1 MSALYAIVVLVSL
14 SIAGSMPGGLL
25 PGGTPSWAG
34 WAVVLAPFAVL
45 GVLLTLI
52 SGLCARRIDRR
63 GDGRA
68 VVLAHRL
75 TGWARLAALAWHIV
89 CVFLFGVLGLARRI
103 TGDLVLVDEL
113 MAAAPAFG
121 LLLWSYRALYPIEK
135 RIRAASL
142 MRDLDEGRPIYAFP
156 SGRRYVL
163 SIARNN
169 LSIMALPLVL
179 ILGWAELLDRAVLWL
194 DIPPTNT
201 AALVV
206 PGVQLAGALAIFAL
220 VPPLM
225 VRVWDTVR
233 IPPGELR
240 DGLEDLARAHRV
252 RVRDFLIWRT
262 GGMMLN
268 AAVIGLIPRLRY
280 IVLTDALLDHLPE
293 REVEAVAA
301 HEVAHVRHHHM
312 VWLAVSV
319 LAAAMLLGGAVS
331 AGSRSAG
338 LGFSAETWI
347 GGGVILAGVLL
358 TLGVVS
364 RRFEWQAD
372 AFAARHLSRPG
383 AVISEQA
390 ACAMSDALARVS
402 GLNGIPESKFTW
414 RHGSIATRRRRLA
427 ALVGVPAGRLGI
439 DRQVRL
445 IRVLAAVGFVAGLVL
460 TVGGSVDKTPVGDV
474 TPHRRIPYAER

>member
-1 MSALYAIVVLVSL
+1 MSALYAIVVLVSV
-14 SIAGSMPGGLL
+14 SIAGPFADGLMPGGV
-25 PGGTPSWAG
+25 PAWAG
-34 WAVVLAPFAVL
+34 WSAVLAPYAVL
-45 GVLLTLI
+45 GVLLRLAAAW
-52 SGLCARRIDRR
+52 CVRRIDRR

-68 VVLAHRL
+68 VALAHRL
-75 TGWARLAALAWHIV
+75 TGWARLAALAWHLV
-89 CVFLFGVLGLARRI
+89 CVFVLGVLGLVRRV

-113 MAAAPAFG
+113 IAAAPAFA
-121 LLLWSYRALYPIEK
+121 LLVWSYRILYPIDK

-142 MRDLDEGRPIYAFP
+142 MRDLDEGRPVYAFP
-156 SGRRYVL
+156 SRRRYVL
-163 SIARNN
+163 SIVRNN

-179 ILGWAELLDRAVLWL
+179 ILGWAELLDRAVLVL
-194 DIPPTNT
+194 DIPPTAT

-206 PGVQLAGALAIFAL
+206 PGVQLVGALTIFAL
-220 VPPLM
+220 IPPLM

-240 DGLEDLARAHRV
+240 DGLESLARTHGV

-319 LAAAMLLGGAVS
+319 LASAMLAGWAVS

-338 LGFSAETWI
+338 LGFAVETW
-347 GGGVILAGVLL
+347 GGGVVILAGVLL
-358 TLGVVS
+358 TLGAVS

-372 AFAARHLSRPG
+372 AFAARHLSRGG
-383 AVISEQA
+383 AVVTDEA
-390 ACAMSDALARVS
+390 ASAMSDALARVS

-414 RHGSIATRRRRLA
+414 RHGSIASRRRRLES
-427 ALVGVPAGRLGI
+427 LRGKPIDRLRI

-445 IRVLAAVGFVAGLVL
+445 IRALAAAGFIVGLVL
-460 TVGGSVDKTPVGDV
+460 TAREMRDETPPPGPVAA
-474 TPHRRIPYAER
+474 PAEPLR